1 MIGGLKKSNQVA
13 SLMQVGH
20 TRAQGLLV
28 AAPKRFY
35 QM

>member
-1 MIGGLKKSNQVA
+1 MIGGMKKHNQVA

-20 TRAQGLLV
+20 TRTQGLLV

-35 QM
+35 